1 MGVRGEFRADR
12 CTHIYEKSSFY
23 FQGNIA
29 LIVSSS
35 LSRHLA
41 LFLISFFPSP
51 FFFILEGGSP
61 SLFAWFNFLDILL
74 PFPTQR
80 LPLPFRSTPSSQRY
94 TFLSLFFS
102 IPTAFA
108 VPFNATAE
116 FNGRHAP
123 LYPPQNKAEH
133 IPRWSV
139 DPFFFWK
146 QFRLVFL
153 SFDECKSRNEISGTL
168 IIECLNQIWSVE
180 LTYLTRF
187 FVEYV
192 IVWLELSETEANH
205 WRNR

>member
-1 MGVRGEFRADR
+1 MNVSTAYDDQ
-12 CTHIYEKSSFY
+12 EKLNKVFPTGRNPDGDNA
-23 FQGNIA
+23 Q
-29 LIVSSS
+29 
-35 LSRHLA
+35 HLA
-41 LFLISFFPSP
+41 
-51 FFFILEGGSP
+51 GGSP

-108 VPFNATAE
+108 VPLNATAE

-123 LYPPQNKAEH
+123 LYPPQNKAGH

-146 QFRLVFL
+146 QFRVDLLDSFL
-153 SFDECKSRNEISGTL
+153 CGVRH
-168 IIECLNQIWSVE
+168 CLTGILSVE
-180 LTYLTRF
+180 RNGSQPLTQSIDDLISHARYSTQ
-187 FVEYV
+187 
-192 IVWLELSETEANH
+192 
-205 WRNR
+205 